1 MLDDGSYRLAEGGK
15 TFATFTYGE
24 TEEDLQRKPHDFGA
38 TNVKDMYHA
47 FANDVPLDDADKFV
61 LQDAPFRFVTTGGE
75 FEHQPSDRNA
85 TFLGGYF
92 DIPWNFAFVDENDQV
107 PDEIVEESVAQIASF
122 AYAKS
127 RKLPEVRLENG
138 EFNPKAQVLT
148 FKSSVAES
156 GIRKIFAGDRLSVAI
171 DIVEEEGRTV
181 KFAYEAWNSTHARV
195 LKGVIEGSAVPL
207 KLLKRMVG

>member
-1 MLDDGSYRLAEGGK
+1 MLQS
-15 TFATFTYGE
+15 
-24 TEEDLQRKPHDFGA
+24 
-38 TNVKDMYHA
+38 
-47 FANDVPLDDADKFV
+47 
-61 LQDAPFRFVTTGGE
+61 APFRFVTTGGE
-75 FEHQPSDRNA
+75 FEHQPSEGAA

-92 DIPWNFAFVDENDQV
+92 EIPGDFAFVDELDQV
-107 PDEIVEESVAQIASF
+107 PNEIVEESVAQIASF

-156 GIRKIFAGDRLSVAI
+156 GIRNIHAGDRLTVAI

-181 KFAYEAWNSTHARV
+181 KFAYEAWNSSHARI
-195 LKGVIEGSAVPL
+195 LRGVIEGSAIPL